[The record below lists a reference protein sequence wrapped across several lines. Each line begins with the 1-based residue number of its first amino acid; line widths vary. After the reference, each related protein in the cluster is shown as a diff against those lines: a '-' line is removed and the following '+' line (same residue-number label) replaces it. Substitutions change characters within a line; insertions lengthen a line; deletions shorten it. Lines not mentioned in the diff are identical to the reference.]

1 MKVSNDPVTFCTV
14 ETEAESRPK
23 ARLPLATPFF
33 YGWLVVA
40 LSFITA
46 LATSG
51 TRSALTVMILPLE
64 AEFGWS
70 RMGIATAAS
79 MTLFLQGLTAPLGG
93 WLMDRF
99 GPRRMIL
106 ISLTLLVIGI
116 TATTQMRQ
124 MWQLIL
130 FWGVMTGIGAG
141 LLGEVL
147 GATVANRWFVTSR
160 GLALGIL
167 NSSNSTGQLIFLPLL
182 MVMIVSTGW
191 RGSIMVLVAFML
203 ILMPIIAF
211 LMRDDP
217 AEVGLKPL
225 GMEESA
231 TSATGQPGRNP
242 NADQMVRATSITE
255 AVKNRTFWLLCGC
268 FFICGAT
275 SAGLVGTHLI
285 PHAIDQGFP
294 EVKAAA
300 TIGVMG
306 AMNFVGTMLSGVMT
320 DRVQPRKLLAIFYT
334 LRGVS
339 LFILPQVTT
348 FPGLF
353 VFAVIFGLDWFATV
367 PPTIAITADTFG
379 RRSIGRL
386 YGWIFLSHQ
395 FGSASMA
402 IGAGMLYNWFGDYR
416 LAFNIGGVLGLIA
429 GVTALRMP
437 DRSLEPLA
445 NPVPVKS

>member
-1 MKVSNDPVTFCTV
+1 MKVSNDPVTFSTV

-23 ARLPLATPFF
+23 ARLPLPVPFF

-51 TRSALTVMILPLE
+51 TRAGLTVMILPLE
-64 AEFGWS
+64 AEFGWN
-70 RMGIATAAS
+70 RAGLAIAAS
-79 MTLFLQGLTAPLGG
+79 MNLFLQGLTAPLGG

-124 MWQLIL
+124 LWQLIL
-130 FWGVMTGIGAG
+130 FWGVTTGIGVG
-141 LLGEVL
+141 LLGAVL
-147 GATVANRWFVTSR
+147 GATVANRWFVARR
-160 GLALGIL
+160 GLVLGIL

-182 MVMIVSTGW
+182 MTVIVSAGW
-191 RGSIMVLVAFML
+191 RGSVMVLVTFAL
-203 ILMPIIAF
+203 ILMPVIAF

-225 GMEESA
+225 GLDESA
-231 TSATGQPGRNP
+231 ASATGQQDRKP
-242 NADQMVRATSITE
+242 NAAQMVRATSITE
-255 AVKNRTFWLLCGC
+255 AVKTSTFWLLCGS

-306 AMNFVGTMLSGVMT
+306 AMNFVGTMLSGLMT
-320 DRVQPRKLLAIFYT
+320 DRVQPRKLLAIFYS

-339 LFILPQVTT
+339 LFILPHVTT

-379 RRSIGRL
+379 RRSIGRI

-395 FGSASMA
+395 FGSACA
-402 IGAGMLYNWFGDYR
+402 ALGAGVLYNWLGDYK
-416 LAFNIGGVLGLIA
+416 LAFIIGGVLGLIA
-429 GVTALRMP
+429 GVTALKMP
-437 DRSLEPLA
+437 DRPVENLA
-445 NPVPVKS
+445 NPATA

>member
-1 MKVSNDPVTFCTV
+1 
-14 ETEAESRPK
+14 
-23 ARLPLATPFF
+23 
-33 YGWLVVA
+33 
-40 LSFITA
+40 
-46 LATSG
+46 
-51 TRSALTVMILPLE
+51 
-64 AEFGWS
+64 
-70 RMGIATAAS
+70 
-79 MTLFLQGLTAPLGG
+79 
-93 WLMDRF
+93 MDRF

-106 ISLTLLVIGI
+106 TALTLLVIGI

-141 LLGEVL
+141 LLGAVL
-147 GATVANRWFVTSR
+147 GATVANRWFVASR

-167 NSSNSTGQLIFLPLL
+167 NSANSTGQLIFLPLL

-225 GMEESA
+225 GLEESA

-339 LFILPQVTT
+339 LFILPHVTT

-402 IGAGMLYNWFGDYR
+402 IGAGMLYNWLGDYR

-429 GVTALRMP
+429 GVTALRIP
-437 DRSLEPLA
+437 ERPLEPLA